1 MYEST
6 PIDFNLFSQKP
17 FFMMKI
23 IFFKKKIYGILLLL
37 LTVNLG
43 IMAQNITVKGK
54 VTDQMGNTLPAV
66 SIIVYGTTQGTIS
79 DIDGNYTIE
88 APADGTLQYNFIGYS
103 TQQVSVNN
111 RQVIDVVLEEDLMR
125 LDEVVVVGY
134 GVQKKKLVTGANI
147 SIGAEE
153 LQRQSSTKALESM
166 QSISPGV
173 NIVQASGMPG
183 EDFKVNIRG
192 LGTVGQSAPLYVI
205 DGVAGGDINSLNPS
219 DIESIDVLKDA
230 ASAAIYGSRAANGVI
245 LVKTKGGQ
253 KGRITVSYDAF
264 YGVQNVAKMAEP
276 LNAKQFI
283 EIYNEEWKTSG
294 KPMAEITDF
303 TTLKHWN
310 QIQNGE
316 FKGTNWLKEI
326 ENKNAP
332 YQNHAINIS
341 GGSDQSTFA
350 LGFSYSSQE
359 GVFGAPV
366 EPHND
371 QYTFRINSDHVILEK
386 NDMEVIKVGQTLN
399 YRFRERSGVA
409 IGGMYYNDIRN
420 MLAGNPLVPVYN
432 KNGDLFMYDDLV
444 EYKIAAISPRLYNP
458 IAQMV
463 LDRGSNETLNYNLN
477 STAYLQIQPVK
488 DLVFKSSYG
497 YRMFANAYRNY
508 QPQFHISNDVQ
519 LNPGRINQN
528 GGSGYSWTLE
538 NTLNYS
544 FDLDEHGFDVLVG
557 QSVEK
562 WGYGSQL
569 NATNANPT
577 FDGFKYAYLDNTD
590 GITAGVTRT
599 SGGPH
604 DRGALASYFG
614 RINYNFNEKYLLT
627 LIMRAD
633 GSSNFAPDNRW
644 GYFPSV
650 AAGWILTEEDFL
662 ANNGVFDFMKIRA
675 SWGQNGN
682 QAIEPGQYL
691 DLIGFDD
698 QQNYRFGPDRSNMQL
713 GGFPDKLANQNVGW
727 ETSEQLD
734 LGFDAYFLR
743 SRFQLV
749 FDYYVKTTKDWLMKA
764 PVADIQGAEA
774 PDINAGDVEN
784 KGFELGLRWN
794 DNLGGFRY
802 GAYFNITKNEN
813 EVTRMGDDSTPI
825 QSNPS
830 VISQGTDPV
839 WRVETGYP
847 IGYFYGYKTAGIFQ
861 NAKQIDE
868 WEHGFLQSAPQP
880 GDVIF
885 VDTNGD
891 GIVTPED
898 KTMIGNP
905 HPDVRIGFGINFDY
919 KGFDFAVSG
928 KGAFGHQIMQSYR
941 SFADNEYHNYTTDI
955 LGRWTGEGT
964 SNRLPRMTAG
974 NTANRQ
980 NVSDIYVEDG
990 DYIRIQEITLG
1001 YDFKKLFPRM
1011 PLGQARLYV
1020 AGRNLITITDYSGMD
1035 PEVGYGDER
1044 SFVQGIDLGFY
1055 PAPKIY
1061 LIGVN
1066 LKF

>member
-847 IGYFYGYKTAGIFQ
+847 IGYFYKYKTAGIFQ